1 MLASHLGGNVVL
13 HKVAHDDRFYDGTN
27 ADIIKRIQK
36 EARGR
41 LVACLCL
48 ENSGKKKH
56 REMLKS
62 LNSQQTLK
70 NDQCPKNVLDATR
83 ALSQHKWGNG

>member
-41 LVACLCL
+41 LVVCLCL
-48 ENSGKKKH
+48 ENSDKKKH
-56 REMLKS
+56 R
-62 LNSQQTLK
+62 
-70 NDQCPKNVLDATR
+70 
-83 ALSQHKWGNG
+83 